1 MLNKNEG
8 SLDRSIRV
16 VFAVLFF
23 LLAWFWLGGVMQFIL
38 YILSLVGFV
47 TALTGFCGLYK
58 VLGVNTNNGY
68 KLSKVVK
75 AVFIII
81 FLFIITLGIYYSNF
95 LTKKLF
101 LKDFN
106 VMNNYYKQV
115 LFNTGQEKRSESI
128 ANYDN
133 LVLEYAKFSKKYSSY
148 HPRVIAGD
156 KNFNE
161 DLDKVSVTI
170 SSLKEGIYYGDLKES
185 HLGLEEIR
193 PVFQDILKRNGF
205 SMLAVYLVDFHDS
218 MEKVIS
224 EADGKNPAGVIG
236 SYNDANNKLTTIEE
250 VASDD
255 EIKAIRNNLEALLQL
270 AKEGN
275 TESLPAKAAEL
286 KSSFIKVYLKR
297 G

>member
-1 MLNKNEG
+1 MLSKNEG
-8 SLDRSIRV
+8 SLDRLIRV

-23 LLAWFWLGGVMQFIL
+23 LLAWFWLGGIVQFVL
-38 YILSLVGFV
+38 YVLSLIMFV
-47 TALTGFCGLYK
+47 TAATGFCSLYK
-58 VLGVNTNNGY
+58 VFGINTNNGH

-75 AVFIII
+75 AIFIVI
-81 FLFIITLGIYYSNF
+81 LLLIITLGTYYSNF
-95 LTKKLF
+95 FTKKLF
-101 LKDFN
+101 LEDFN

-161 DLDKVSVTI
+161 DLNKVSVTI
-170 SSLKEGIYYGDLKES
+170 SSLKDGIYYGDLKES
-185 HLGLEEIR
+185 HVGLEEVR

-218 MEKVIS
+218 MEKVIF
-224 EADGKNPAGVIG
+224 EADGKNPAGVIE
-236 SYNDANNKLTTIEE
+236 SYNDASNKMTTIEE
-250 VASDD
+250 VANDD

-270 AKEGN
+270 AEEGN
-275 TESLPAKAAEL
+275 AESLPAKAAEL